1 MDMTNITPV
10 NEDKKEQIN
19 NENGREK
26 EIEIEKSKFLDR
38 NLKKFFV
45 YLSFFYFILFSAKS
59 NVKLISSDGQIFQLN
74 YECVL
79 QSGTIKSLLESSP
92 SNSLCV

>member
-1 MDMTNITPV
+1 MDQEEMDMTNITPV

-45 YLSFFYFILFSAKS
+45 YFILFFS
-59 NVKLISSDGQIFQLN
+59 IF
-74 YECVL
+74 
-79 QSGTIKSLLESSP
+79 S
-92 SNSLCV
+92 